1 MRRSKACLPWLAAL
15 LALAWPLALRA
26 HQGEHPLTLRLLLK
40 PDGLHVAMDFSL
52 QPGEPARAWRQACDS
67 NRDARLDAG
76 EARACLAAQRRRWR
90 EGLGVRFGDLT
101 PAPEER
107 PDEGLG
113 LVGPADSEAG
123 LSASLQLFYPFAVG
137 AQPVALTLR
146 ARPHQGGQDV
156 PTFLQ
161 VGRGLRLVEHN
172 ARAFERAGFTMLE
185 ALIDLE
191 RPLALRYGRASGVG
205 GGG

>member
-1 MRRSKACLPWLAAL
+1 MPPRACLPWLVAL
-15 LALAWPLALRA
+15 AALAWPVALRA
-26 HQGEHPLTLRLLLK
+26 HQGEHPLTLRMLLK

-52 QPGEPARAWRQACDS
+52 PPGEPARAWREACDA
-67 NRDARLDAG
+67 NRDRRLDAG
-76 EARACLAAQRRRWR
+76 EARACLAAQRAKWR
-90 EGLGVRFGDLT
+90 AGLAVRFGEVA

-113 LVGPADSEAG
+113 LVGPADSQAG
-123 LSASLQLFYPFAVG
+123 LSASLQLFYPFAAG
-137 AQPVALTLR
+137 AQPVALVLH
-146 ARPHQGGQDV
+146 ARPHASGQDV

-161 VGRGLRLVEHN
+161 VGRGLRLHEHN

-185 ALIDLE
+185 ALVDLE
-191 RPLALRYGRASGVG
+191 RPLALRYGRASGDG